1 MLILN
6 ESKIFS
12 IVYYSTAADKS
23 ASHQMLSEQSSTFLV
38 FVTPVFQ
45 NILGEKLQCKF
56 SSKQF
61 AKIFVIA
68 TIQRFF
74 HFNCCQLCIF
84 LLIVFAATEHT

>member
-1 MLILN
+1 M
-6 ESKIFS
+6 KVKYF
-12 IVYYSTAADKS
+12 
-23 ASHQMLSEQSSTFLV
+23 QSSTTLLQQINLLPIKCCRSSHQLFWCLLL
-38 FVTPVFQ
+38 VFQ

-74 HFNCCQLCIF
+74 D
-84 LLIVFAATEHT
+84 LIVVNYVFSY